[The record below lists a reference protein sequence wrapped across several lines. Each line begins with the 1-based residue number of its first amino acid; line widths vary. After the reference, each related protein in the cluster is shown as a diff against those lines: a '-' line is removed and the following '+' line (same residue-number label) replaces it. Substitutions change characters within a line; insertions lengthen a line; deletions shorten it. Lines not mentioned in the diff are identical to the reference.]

1 MYDVPGVPVISNC
14 GTPTE
19 KMSELSPETQNAFSE
34 TLHKRHQ
41 WFLEKKLKELGSA
54 PQNVVLVTA
63 DVVRLYP
70 NLGKFYLLP
79 KILRRFYD
87 APGGPV
93 ISNWHT
99 YKKMSE
105 LPPKTH
111 NPCIYQNLT

>member
-1 MYDVPGVPVISNC
+1 MMYQVFLSYLTVAHPQKKCQNYHL
-14 GTPTE
+14 TPT
-19 KMSELSPETQNAFSE
+19 
-34 TLHKRHQ
+34 LHSVKPYIRDTSD
-41 WFLEKKLKELGSA
+41 FRKKLKELGSA

-99 YKKMSE
+99 YKKISE